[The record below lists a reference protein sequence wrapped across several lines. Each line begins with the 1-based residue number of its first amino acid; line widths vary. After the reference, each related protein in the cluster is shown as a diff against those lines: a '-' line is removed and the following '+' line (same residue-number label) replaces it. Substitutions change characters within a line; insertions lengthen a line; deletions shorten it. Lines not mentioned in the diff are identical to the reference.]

1 MNKKLDLENV
11 RVYSNTKNDVADA
24 INLIGQMV
32 YVSDDTDFRTYIKGK
47 LFGVSYVGDNVYTK
61 YPFVCENE
69 KSVHYKYFILE
80 KDAKFIEEKE
90 KKLRPF
96 KSIIE
101 FGWETGCKELGDT
114 ITFKMINGKFDETSI
129 FTGYRTLWEKNQTI
143 ILLGGMGYTLEELK
157 EDYLYF
163 KDGEFHPFGIEE

>member
-1 MNKKLDLENV
+1 MDKPLDLNGLK
-11 RVYSNTKNDVADA
+11 VYTKADVIDA
-24 INLIGQMV
+24 MHLIGQDV
-32 YVSDDTDFRTYIKGK
+32 YMSDDDDFKDYYKNRLIGIRVMED
-47 LFGVSYVGDNVYTK
+47 VSF
-61 YPFVCENE
+61 PFVGADECQ
-69 KSVHYKYFILE
+69 SIIYKYFILA
-80 KDAKFIEEKE
+80 KDAKFKEEKE

-101 FGWETGCKELGDT
+101 FGWETGCKELGDA